1 MSVIVKENRSAQR
14 GLLSGAWATA
24 WEWLARPMHYRAVRT
39 MRIAAQTG
47 DASALV
53 SLLDP
58 AVSVVVDSGETP
70 HPSIRVVNGAR
81 DASALLLHGMAGNP
95 GQTIEERSVNNQAGL
110 MLRRDDEVVASMTV
124 DFTGAL
130 ISLIWIR
137 LHPELQRHWNT
148 VLAA

>member
-1 MSVIVKENRSAQR
+1 MSFIVKQDRLPQGGGRPS
-14 GLLSGAWATA
+14 AWAVI
-24 WEWLARPMHYRAVRT
+24 WEWLARPMHYRAVRA
-39 MRIAAQTG
+39 MRVAAQNG
-47 DASALV
+47 DASALE

-58 AVSVVVDSGETP
+58 AISVVVDSGDTRQP
-70 HPSIRVVNGAR
+70 TVRVVSGAR

-95 GQTIEERSVNNQAGL
+95 GQTIVERSVNNQAGL
-110 MLRRDDEVVASMTV
+110 MLSRDDEVVASMTV

>member
-1 MSVIVKENRSAQR
+1 MSVVVKENRSP
-14 GLLSGAWATA
+14 GAAGRPGVWAAT

-39 MRIAAQTG
+39 MRLAAQNG
-47 DASALV
+47 DASALA

-58 AVSVVVDSGETP
+58 AVSVVVDSGDP
-70 HPSIRVVNGAR
+70 AQPLIRVVNGSR

-95 GQTIEERSVNNQAGL
+95 GQTIVERSVNNQAGL

-124 DFTGAL
+124 DFTGSL